1 MEKVAIIRETEPTE
15 LSTIYQLSNSLTNLS
30 MSDSNFFSVKYFA
43 SFPLFFII
51 FFITHP
57 EVQLKSEHVC
67 F

>member
-51 FFITHP
+51 FLLLI
-57 EVQLKSEHVC
+57 QRYN
-67 F
+67 

>member
-30 MSDSNFFSVKYFA
+30 MSDSNFFFGKTFCELS
-43 SFPLFFII
+43 II